1 VTRAHLD
8 LASLGRRTWAR
19 AVAVCV
25 VAAACALWPAEARAQ
40 GDRYAVIVQGTTGGE
55 PYTSMHRKWLNSLVG
70 ILRGR
75 FAFDAAH
82 IVVLAE
88 QPGQGEQLANA
99 ENVKAAFGR
108 LAGQA
113 KDGDL
118 VFVLLIGHGGGDGA
132 DAKFNLVGP
141 DLTVVEWSAMMSSI
155 KARLAFV
162 DTTGGSFPYLKGM
175 SAPGRVVITAT
186 GLAGQKYDTVFPDA
200 FIQALTAP
208 AADTDKNGRI
218 SLLEAFVY
226 ASSLVK
232 QYYEQ
237 KFLASTEHAVFN
249 DTGDGAAADKA
260 VPGAAAGTVA
270 GLTYL
275 DVVAA
280 PKSSD
285 PEVQQLLLRQQ
296 ALTQQVDEL
305 RRRRPQMT
313 PEAYDQEFEKLIID
327 LSLVSRDVRR
337 RTGG

>member
-1 VTRAHLD
+1 MAARNWTRLVALTA
-8 LASLGRRTWAR
+8 LAGAC
-19 AVAVCV
+19 VA
-25 VAAACALWPAEARAQ
+25 WPAEARAQ
-40 GDRYAVIVQGTTGGE
+40 GERYAVLVQGATGGE
-55 PYTSMHRKWLNSLVG
+55 EPSATQHPKWLKALAG
-70 ILRGR
+70 ILREKFG
-75 FAFDAAH
+75 FDAAH
-82 IVVLAE
+82 VTVLAE
-88 QPGQGEQLANA
+88 HPGTGEQLSNA

-118 VFVLLIGHGGGDGA
+118 VFVMLIGHGGGTGA

-141 DLTVVEWSAMMSSI
+141 DLTVIEWSAMLSPI

-162 DTTGGSFPYLKGM
+162 DTTGGSFPFLKGIA
-175 SAPGRVVITAT
+175 APGRVVITAT
-186 GLAGQKYDTVFPDA
+186 SLAAQQYDTVFPDA

-208 AADTDKNGRI
+208 VADADKNGRV

-226 ASSLVK
+226 ATSLV
-232 QYYEQ
+232 QQHYEQ
-237 KFLASTEHAVFN
+237 RFLASTEGAVFN
-249 DTGDGAAADKA
+249 DTGDGVAADKA

-296 ALTQQVDEL
+296 ALTSQVDDL

-313 PEAYDQEFEKLIID
+313 PEAYDQAFEKLIVD
-327 LSLVSRDVRR
+327 LAIVSRDVRR

>member
-1 VTRAHLD
+1 MAAVLQTSGIRRALV
-8 LASLGRRTWAR
+8 R
-19 AVAVCV
+19 A
-25 VAAACALWPAEARAQ
+25 AAACLVVGACAVWPADARAQ
-40 GDRYAVIVQGTTGGE
+40 GDRYAVVVQGTTGGD
-55 PYTSMHRKWLNSLVG
+55 PYTAMHRKWLNSLVG
-70 ILRGR
+70 VLRDR
-75 FAFDAAH
+75 FGFDAAH
-82 IVVLAE
+82 ITVLAE
-88 QPGQGEQLANA
+88 QPGSGEQLANA
-99 ENVKAAFGR
+99 ENVKATLAR

-113 KDGDL
+113 RDGDL
-118 VFVLLIGHGGGDGA
+118 VFVALIGHGGGDGA

-141 DLTVVEWSAMMSSI
+141 DLTVIEWSALVSPI

-162 DTTGGSFPYLKGM
+162 DTTGGSFPFLRGM
-175 SAPGRVVITAT
+175 AAPGRVVITAT
-186 GLAGQKYDTVFPDA
+186 GIAAQHYDTVFADA

-208 AADTDKNGRI
+208 VADADKNGRI

-237 KFLASTEHAVFN
+237 KGLLSTEHAVFN
-249 DTGDGAAADKA
+249 DTGDGTAQDKA
-260 VPGAAAGTVA
+260 VPGAAAGTVL

-296 ALTQQVDEL
+296 ALTQQVDDL

-313 PEAYDQEFEKLIID
+313 PEAYDQEFEKLIVD
-327 LSLVSRDVRR
+327 LALVSRDVRR